1 MKNKKQL
8 ITATSKEK
16 IELINDIQ
24 EAVAEM
30 KLIKQGKLKGVPA
43 EEMLD
48 NL

>member
-1 MKNKKQL
+1 MKSRKQL

-24 EAVAEM
+24 EAVVEM

-43 EEMLD
+43 KAMLD